1 METQWGE
8 SRNYKVQE
16 ITFDRNELIHSF
28 DIYYASRESLIA
40 MGINLGTEKR
50 VSFPESF
57 KETKYAK
64 PPKGWRG

>member
-1 METQWGE
+1 
-8 SRNYKVQE
+8 
-16 ITFDRNELIHSF
+16 
-28 DIYYASRESLIA
+28 

-64 PPKGWRG
+64 PPKGWKGI